1 MDKKGNGLN
10 FLVERNERPWELKN
24 SNNTRS
30 LDDFKSKLVNIP
42 V

>member
-10 FLVERNERPWELKN
+10 FPVERNKTPWELKN
-24 SNNTRS
+24 SNGTRS
-30 LDDFKSKLVNIP
+30 LDNFKSKLVNIP